1 MEGSTCKL
9 AMFKCV
15 NISIICVLHFTE
27 STCRSN
33 REKGKKRRKVQHST
47 PADSGE
53 QQLEG
58 TQVAT

>member
-1 MEGSTCKL
+1 
-9 AMFKCV
+9 MFKCA
-15 NISIICVLHFTE
+15 NISIICVLHFME
-27 STCRSN
+27 STCQN
-33 REKGKKRRKVQHST
+33 HCEKGKKRRKVQHST